1 MAQHD
6 QPPRRVART
15 SKPNTFFGGA
25 AILAVGILVVKLI
38 GMFYKIPLLNIIG
51 EQGSADFNNAY
62 NIYSVLLTI
71 STAGLPVAVS
81 KLVSEADALGRRN
94 QVRRTFRLAL
104 ALFLILGVLSFL
116 VMFFGSE
123 QLAGL
128 MNDSMAAP
136 GIRALAPAV
145 ICVGCLSAFRGYAQ
159 GHGSM
164 TPTAVSQ
171 IIEALCK
178 LTVGLGLAYWLVGHG
193 ADASHAA
200 AGAITG
206 VTVGTIV
213 ALAYMLMNFLITRS
227 QEPQLADDR
236 PDEPSTILKHL
247 LMIAVPITISSSM
260 VGIVTVIDTSLV
272 QGQLQRALLENP
284 DTWRLYE
291 SFTDF
296 SPLQEALSSWQAALP
311 EGTALSMSLLDQQVA
326 QALSLQAQ
334 GDALPALESAALA
347 LHTALEDISRTLYGN
362 YSGAL
367 NIYNLP
373 TSLMA
378 AVTAAVIPAV
388 SGALARHDRRG
399 AGRITGSALR
409 ISALAACPM
418 AVGLFVLGEPIMA
431 LIFPNLNPQL
441 AGPLL
446 STLGLATLFVCMMLV
461 CNSIL
466 QAHGFV
472 TLPVAIMVL
481 GGVVKIITN
490 YNVVIQPSIGI
501 YGAPMGNI
509 LCFALCMVLDLIVIA
524 RVIPRRPRYLPVFAK
539 PAVASVAMG
548 GAAWAVYGL
557 LSRVLSSNQVN
568 ELGETVRA
576 LSRMGNAVATLLA
589 IGVAVAVY
597 FVLVVALR
605 AISRDDLAL
614 MPKGEKIARIL
625 RL

>member
-1 MAQHD
+1 MAQPNR
-6 QPPRRVART
+6 PPRRVAHSSRQ
-15 SKPNTFFGGA
+15 NTFFGGA
-25 AILAVGILVVKLI
+25 AVLAAGILVVKLI

-62 NIYSVLLTI
+62 NIYAVLLTI

-81 KLVSEADALGRRN
+81 KLVSEANALGRQN
-94 QVRRTFRLAL
+94 QVQRTFYLAL
-104 ALFLILGVLSFL
+104 SLFLVLGVLSFL
-116 VMFFGSE
+116 VMAFGAD

-159 GHGSM
+159 GHGNM

-178 LTVGLGLAYWLVGHG
+178 LTVGLGLAYWLVNQG
-193 ADASHAA
+193 ADTSRAA

-213 ALAYMLMNFLITRS
+213 ALAYMLFDYLTGRGR
-227 QEPQLADDR
+227 EAQLTDDR
-236 PDEPSTILKHL
+236 PEAAGTILRNL
-247 LMIAVPITISSSM
+247 LMIAIPITISSSM

-334 GDALPALESAALA
+334 GGTLPALESAALA

-431 LIFPNLNPQL
+431 LIFPSLNPQL

-446 STLGLATLFVCMMLV
+446 STLGVATLFVCMMLV